1 MKKIGTEDKSVK
13 IQLLVL
19 IISIGGVVLA
29 TFISV
34 FAVLRL
40 KKSHQTASDEQKNS
54 RKVNLA
60 IPSKTFEVELHQS
73 LFQDWGSGVKESSFQ
88 DDKSSVYLEV
98 YNHGNIPAE
107 NVMVEI
113 AVDFDE
119 LNDFMKDHTAFNDE
133 DNHSFY
139 LSEEEEKVVISFNK
153 VENIKHEIS
162 FHLEELETIHPVG
175 AEKHGIKIH
184 LPRWYIYLL
193 NIKAFN
199 ENLDLFSL
207 NIILVYKDP
216 NNESKLC
223 TEEFLIEPEIHMA
236 KREEEH
242 SNNKVKYRI
251 KGELIIE

>member
-1 MKKIGTEDKSVK
+1 MK

-19 IISIGGVVLA
+19 IISIGGAVLA

-40 KKSHQTASDEQKNS
+40 KKSRQTSADEQKNS
-54 RKVNLA
+54 RKVSLA

-73 LFQDWGSGVKESSFQ
+73 LFQDWASGVDESFR
-88 DDKSSVYLEV
+88 DERSSVYLEV
-98 YNHGNIPAE
+98 FNHGNIPAE
-107 NVMVEI
+107 NVMVEF

-119 LNDFMKDHTAFNDE
+119 LNDFMKDQTAINLQ

-139 LSEEEEKVVISFNK
+139 FSEEEEKVVISFNK
-153 VENIKHEIS
+153 AENIKHEINVL
-162 FHLEELETIHPVG
+162 LEELGTILPVG
-175 AEKHGIKIH
+175 EEKHGVKIH
-184 LPRWYIYLL
+184 LPKWWIYLL

-223 TEEFLIEPEIHMA
+223 TKEFMIVPEIHMA
-236 KREEEH
+236 KREEET
-242 SNNKVKYRI
+242 SNNKVKYRF

>member
-40 KKSHQTASDEQKNS
+40 KKSHQTANDEHKNS
-54 RKVNLA
+54 RKVSLA

-73 LFQDWGSGVKESSFQ
+73 LFQDWGSGVEEESFQ
-88 DDKSSVYLEV
+88 DNKSSAYLEV

-119 LNDFMKDHTAFNDE
+119 LNDFMKNHTAFNDE

-162 FHLEELETIHPVG
+162 FHLEELGTIHPVG

-184 LPRWYIYLL
+184 LPSWYIYLL
-193 NIKAFN
+193 NIKAFD
-199 ENLDLFSL
+199 EKLDLFSL
-207 NIILVYKDP
+207 HIILVYKDL
-216 NNESKLC
+216 NNESKLS
-223 TEEFLIEPEIHMA
+223 TKEFLIEPEIHMA

>member
-1 MKKIGTEDKSVK
+1 MK

-40 KKSHQTASDEQKNS
+40 KKSHQTATDEQKNS

-60 IPSKTFEVELHQS
+60 IPSKTFEVVLHQS
-73 LFQDWGSGVKESSFQ
+73 LFQDWGSGVEELFQ
-88 DDKSSVYLEV
+88 GDKSSVYLEV

-153 VENIKHEIS
+153 VENIKHEIN
-162 FHLEELETIHPVG
+162 FHFEELGTIHPVG

-184 LPRWYIYLL
+184 LPKWYIYLL

-207 NIILVYKDP
+207 NIILVYKDL

-223 TEEFLIEPEIHMA
+223 TKEFLIEPEIHMA
-236 KREEEH
+236 KREEEEH

>member
-1 MKKIGTEDKSVK
+1 M
-13 IQLLVL
+13 
-19 IISIGGVVLA
+19 
-29 TFISV
+29 
-34 FAVLRL
+34 
-40 KKSHQTASDEQKNS
+40 NS

-60 IPSKTFEVELHQS
+60 IPSKTFEVELHQP
-73 LFQDWGSGVKESSFQ
+73 LFQDWGSGVEESFQ
-88 DDKSSVYLEV
+88 DEKSGFYLEV

-119 LNDFMKDHTAFNDE
+119 LSDFMKDHIVFNGE
-133 DNHSFY
+133 NHHSFY
-139 LSEEEEKVVISFNK
+139 LSEFNK
-153 VENIKHEIS
+153 VENIKHEIN
-162 FHLEELETIHPVG
+162 FHLEEMGAVHPVG

-184 LPRWYIYLL
+184 LPKCYIYLL
-193 NIKAFN
+193 NIRAFN
-199 ENLDLFSL
+199 ENLNLFSL

-223 TEEFLIEPEIHMA
+223 TKEFLIEPEIHMA
-236 KREEEH
+236 KREEEP

>member
-1 MKKIGTEDKSVK
+1 MK
-13 IQLLVL
+13 IQLLAP
-19 IISIGGVVLA
+19 IIFIGGVLLT

-34 FAVLRL
+34 FAVVRL
-40 KKSHQTASDEQKNS
+40 KKRHQTATGEQKDS

-60 IPSKTFEVELHQS
+60 IPSKPFEVELYQS
-73 LFQDWGSGVKESSFQ
+73 LFQDWGSGVEESIQ
-88 DDKSSVYLEV
+88 DDKSSFYLEV
-98 YNHGNIPAE
+98 NNHGNFPAE
-107 NVMVEI
+107 NVRVEI

-119 LNDFMKDHTAFNDE
+119 LNDFMKDYTVFNDE

-139 LSEEEEKVVISFNK
+139 PSVEEEKVVISFNK
-153 VENIKHEIS
+153 VENTKHEIN
-162 FHLEELETIHPVG
+162 FHVEELGTIHPVG

-184 LPRWYIYLL
+184 LPKGYIYLL

-199 ENLDLFSL
+199 ENMDLFSL
-207 NIILVYKDP
+207 NIILAYKDP

-223 TEEFLIEPEIHMA
+223 TKEFLIESKIHIA
-236 KREEEH
+236 KREEET